1 MTPYSSMAV
10 PLDAVT
16 QISNQVS
23 AEQGGLT
30 IDAVTFSDGGR
41 GRVEVLV
48 GIEGCH
54 SGQCRI
60 SVNVTRAA
68 HAEFEHEF
76 RTKLNQALVRHRL
89 TASSG

>member
-1 MTPYSSMAV
+1 MTGYADMAV
-10 PLDAVT
+10 PLEAVT

-48 GIEGCH
+48 AIEGCH
-54 SGQCRI
+54 SGQCRV
-60 SVNVTRAA
+60 SVNVTRADG
-68 HAEFEHEF
+68 AEFEREF
-76 RTKLNQALVRHRL
+76 RTKLNQALIRHR
-89 TASSG
+89 APAKSD

>member
-1 MTPYSSMAV
+1 MTV
-10 PLDAVT
+10 TLDAVT

-48 GIEGCH
+48 GIDGCH
-54 SGQCRI
+54 SGQCRL
-60 SVNVTRAA
+60 SVNVTRADG
-68 HAEFEHEF
+68 AEFEREF
-76 RTKLNQALVRHRL
+76 RTKLNAALIKHRP
-89 TASSG
+89 AVQSE